1 MLSISCQM
9 LVIVVICLESAVL
22 CYFIIISA
30 SPRARARLSSPFS
43 LVKFYLLPSSCLN
56 SAESL
61 LPFTLRCLFRNRS
74 PVHLAH
80 MSDRVNQSQAV
91 IEQYF
96 LVAPFYF

>member
-22 CYFIIISA
+22 CYFIIISTW
-30 SPRARARLSSPFS
+30 RARARLSSPFS
-43 LVKFYLLPSSCLN
+43 FVKFSLLPSSCLN

-80 MSDRVNQSQAV
+80 MSERVNQSQAV